1 MSDNIIQWEEVL
13 IEEDPSWVQR
23 NAIFE
28 GYLLKVFRGSCGR
41 FRANRTDL
49 ETDIR
54 SVPDIG
60 EPKTIEEACEALL
73 KSTNTKIQM
82 KQEPQLAGRDE
93 LISIEEA
100 NKAFPIGTKV
110 RYYSTAGLPNYT
122 KTTIRSEAWDLC
134 GSTVMKVEGIAG
146 GVCVTHLFKAE

>member
-1 MSDNIIQWEEVL
+1 
-13 IEEDPSWVQR
+13 
-23 NAIFE
+23 
-28 GYLLKVFRGSCGR
+28 
-41 FRANRTDL
+41 
-49 ETDIR
+49 
-54 SVPDIG
+54 
-60 EPKTIEEACEALL
+60 
-73 KSTNTKIQM
+73 M